1 MIDFV
6 ANKHLGY
13 FRVKSSIPVAP
24 NILGARR
31 SWRWLAPVLLSCA
44 GMAHAM
50 PIQTAIDIY
59 STGAATTNT
68 LIGGTSI
75 DSHWTLISSPGVYP
89 ANTAL
94 YVVDTNGFPFN
105 GAWAADYGSSA
116 RWLAPQQSYKAG
128 QTEVAGYYVYGTT
141 FTLDSSKSNLTTA
154 LITGQVS
161 SDNCTEDIIINGHS
175 TGFNMRSLAGS
186 APCIKTHYYFQIGA
200 TNAVFLN
207 STGNVLFEVR
217 SADYF
222 VNGLNTIE
230 FKVNNYTGG
239 TQNPTGLIVDLS
251 GTVSTHSPEPASI
264 GLAGGA
270 LAALL
275 YVGRRWRLPK
285 A

>member
-1 MIDFV
+1 M
-6 ANKHLGY
+6 
-13 FRVKSSIPVAP
+13 
-24 NILGARR
+24 
-31 SWRWLAPVLLSCA
+31 LASFTFLAA
-44 GMAHAM
+44 GAHAM
-50 PIQTAIDIY
+50 PITTAIDIY
-59 STGAATTNT
+59 STGAATPG
-68 LIGGTSI
+68 LLAASSSSVSI

-89 ANTAL
+89 ANSAL
-94 YVVDTNGFPFN
+94 YVVDTSGFPFN

-116 RWLAPQQSYKAG
+116 RWLAPQQSYNAG

-141 FTLDSSKSNLTTA
+141 FTLDSSKSNLSTA
-154 LITGQVS
+154 LLTGQVS

-200 TNAVFLN
+200 SNAVFLN
-207 STGNVLFEVR
+207 SAGATLFEVR

-230 FKVNNYTGG
+230 FKVNNYACATGC

-251 GTVSTHSPEPASI
+251 GTVAAHSPEPASI

-275 YVGRRWRLPK
+275 YVGRRWRRLK